1 MGFKGDLT
9 LDCCV
14 SVCVCA
20 SLQVLPLE
28 WICLSWE
35 GRRGGRTVAGASL
48 ETVEA
53 AGNDQQ
59 VIWQL
64 GMRSSIPEVAGSGD
78 DQRCD
83 LVRPKSSAG
92 WHFLLLL
99 LLAAVAVVGA
109 AGERPARCQL
119 CSQAL
124 LLAAQWNASP
134 PGST

>member
-1 MGFKGDLT
+1 M
-9 LDCCV
+9 
-14 SVCVCA
+14 
-20 SLQVLPLE
+20 
-28 WICLSWE
+28 
-35 GRRGGRTVAGASL
+35 AGASL
-48 ETVEA
+48 ETVEV

-64 GMRSSIPEVAGSGD
+64 GMRSSIPEVAGSGG

-92 WHFLLLL
+92 WLLHLLLLLLL
-99 LLAAVAVVGA
+99 LLAAVAAVGA

-119 CSQAL
+119 CSQAP

-134 PGST
+134 PGSTGSRC

>member
-1 MGFKGDLT
+1 M
-9 LDCCV
+9 
-14 SVCVCA
+14 
-20 SLQVLPLE
+20 
-28 WICLSWE
+28 
-35 GRRGGRTVAGASL
+35 AGASL

-83 LVRPKSSAG
+83 LVRPRSSAG
-92 WHFLLLL
+92 WHLLL

-109 AGERPARCQL
+109 AGERPARSQL

-124 LLAAQWNASP
+124 LLAARWNASP
-134 PGST
+134 PGSTGSRC

>member
-1 MGFKGDLT
+1 M
-9 LDCCV
+9 
-14 SVCVCA
+14 
-20 SLQVLPLE
+20 
-28 WICLSWE
+28 
-35 GRRGGRTVAGASL
+35 AGASL

-64 GMRSSIPEVAGSGD
+64 GMRSSIPEVAGSGG

-83 LVRPKSSAG
+83 LARPRSSAG
-92 WHFLLLL
+92 WHLLLL
-99 LLAAVAVVGA
+99 LLLLLPAAVAAVGA
-109 AGERPARCQL
+109 AGERLARSQL

-124 LLAAQWNASP
+124 LLAARWSASP

>member
-1 MGFKGDLT
+1 M
-9 LDCCV
+9 
-14 SVCVCA
+14 
-20 SLQVLPLE
+20 
-28 WICLSWE
+28 
-35 GRRGGRTVAGASL
+35 AGASL

-64 GMRSSIPEVAGSGD
+64 GMRSSIPEVAGSDD

-83 LVRPKSSAG
+83 LVRPRSSAG
-92 WHFLLLL
+92 WHRHLLLLL
-99 LLAAVAVVGA
+99 LLAAVAAVGA
-109 AGERPARCQL
+109 AGERPARSQL
-119 CSQAL
+119 CSQVL

>member
-1 MGFKGDLT
+1 M
-9 LDCCV
+9 
-14 SVCVCA
+14 
-20 SLQVLPLE
+20 
-28 WICLSWE
+28 
-35 GRRGGRTVAGASL
+35 AGASL

-92 WHFLLLL
+92 SHLLLLL
-99 LLAAVAVVGA
+99 LLAAVAAVGA
-109 AGERPARCQL
+109 AGEHPARCQL

-124 LLAAQWNASP
+124 LLAAQWSASP
-134 PGST
+134 PGSTGSRC

>member
-1 MGFKGDLT
+1 M
-9 LDCCV
+9 
-14 SVCVCA
+14 
-20 SLQVLPLE
+20 
-28 WICLSWE
+28 
-35 GRRGGRTVAGASL
+35 AGASL

-83 LVRPKSSAG
+83 LVQPKSSAG
-92 WHFLLLL
+92 WHLLLLLLL

-109 AGERPARCQL
+109 AGGRPARCQL
-119 CSQAL
+119 CSRAL
-124 LLAAQWNASP
+124 LLAAQWSASP
-134 PGST
+134 PGSTGSRC

>member
-1 MGFKGDLT
+1 M
-9 LDCCV
+9 
-14 SVCVCA
+14 
-20 SLQVLPLE
+20 
-28 WICLSWE
+28 
-35 GRRGGRTVAGASL
+35 AGASL

-83 LVRPKSSAG
+83 LVRPRSSAG
-92 WHFLLLL
+92 WHRHLLL
-99 LLAAVAVVGA
+99 LLAAVAAVGA
-109 AGERPARCQL
+109 AGERLARSQL

-124 LLAAQWNASP
+124 LLAARWSASP
-134 PGST
+134 PGSTGSRC